1 MFGLGVP
8 ELIILI
14 MIFGIPILIYVL
26 VKKNKANQGAKND
39 EQYKGVAGWLLLFCL
54 GLTVFTPLIT
64 LGSLAAGYSE
74 SSKYFD
80 QFPGL
85 LVITLVD
92 TLLSLCIIALS
103 VYAGIGLW
111 RIRPGAVQMAKRY
124 LLCFLGYHVVA
135 ALLPFMAGLPSAAN
149 EAMIGQVAKDT
160 FRGIIYVVIWYLYL
174 NNSKRVSATYAL
186 QCSQYSDQDTGLENV
201 IDSQC
206 YHCGC
211 AVTAQDIPCPSCGK
225 NILGK

>member
-8 ELIILI
+8 ELIVLVL
-14 MIFGIPILIYVL
+14 IFGIPILIYVL
-26 VKKNKANQGAKND
+26 VRKNKGKQGAINY
-39 EQYKGVAGWLLLFCL
+39 EQYKGVAGWLLWFCL

-92 TLLSLCIIALS
+92 TLLSLGITAFS

-124 LLCFLGYHVVA
+124 LLCLLGYYVFA
-135 ALLPFMAGLPSAAN
+135 AVLPFMAGLPSAAN
-149 EAMIGQVAKDT
+149 EAMIGQVAIDT
-160 FRGIIYVVIWYLYL
+160 FRGIIFVAIWYSYL
-174 NNSKRVSATYAL
+174 NKSLRVRATYEVSKPPM
-186 QCSQYSDQDTGLENV
+186 SQT
-201 IDSQC
+201 
-206 YHCGC
+206 
-211 AVTAQDIPCPSCGK
+211 
-225 NILGK
+225 